1 MRFPRTS
8 AGTSNRR
15 RHSAASAS
23 SPGSRRAS
31 PLALATGAVE
41 WTGELGGILAGVTIV
56 FVAGLVDDLR
66 HLSPVAKL
74 GAQILAAVVVL
85 GSGLDVEIVGNDILA
100 WAIGLLWLV
109 GITNAFNLLDNMD
122 GLAATLAIVSCAY
135 FAIDALTEH
144 ENDTVLVLA
153 LALGLACAGFL
164 PFNLRPRRGAA
175 VFMGDSGSQLIGFGL
190 ASLALA
196 ASWTVA
202 GTTVATILLPLLV
215 LAIPILDTTLVTIAR
230 LVEKRP
236 VTQGGRDH
244 TSHRLVY
251 YGLSETKAVLLLAI
265 VASAIG
271 ATALAYNVLDN
282 GRLTAVGVLVTF
294 VLLVQFGSFLSD
306 LEERSRR
313 GVEGPEPSLWR
324 ALIFEPRRL
333 IEVFADFVLICASF
347 LIAYVLAVGG
357 TGTDFERSVYLSA
370 LPIVLASRY
379 VFFVALG
386 VYRRVWR
393 FATARD
399 VVPIVI
405 GCFGSA
411 VVAYLVLIAL
421 RPIGSFP
428 AVQIFV
434 IDAILCTVLVGGS
447 RLALRLLPE
456 AAGGRRERSRVLIV
470 GAGRAGRSLARE
482 LREGRDERVVGFLDD
497 NPRVRRRRILGV
509 SVVGSLDEIE
519 RAIGSTRAD
528 EVVVTIPAAPSERL
542 DLVLRAAERAGVPCR
557 IVRRHVELTAPPSRS
572 RQRGRD
578 LAGACGQRAPP
589 RLPRALP
596 LGRAAPRRVLRAG
609 GAVCVAGSE
618 KAGADDLHGRAGT
631 HPARACDR
639 PYRRAGSARRAV
651 RPRDA
656 RRATCSHPCGGSGR
670 RPRRGRPRSS
680 SSSSR

>member
-1 MRFPRTS
+1 MARLPFPGCECDRRDRRVLASPSRFSGSSSARRSARGSSPSRRTS
-8 AGTSNRR
+8 AGTSSRR
-15 RHSAASAS
+15 RRSAASAS
-23 SPGSRRAS
+23 SRAS
-31 PLALATGAVE
+31 SPAIAARARDRRIE
-41 WTGELGGILAGVTIV
+41 WSGELGGILAGVTIV

-66 HLSPVAKL
+66 HLSPIAKL
-74 GAQILAAVVVL
+74 AAQITAAVVVL
-85 GSGLDVEIVGNDILA
+85 ASGLNVEIVGNDVLA

-144 ENDTVLVLA
+144 ENETVLALA
-153 LALGLACAGFL
+153 LALGLACGGFL
-164 PFNLRPRRGAA
+164 PFNLRPQRGAA
-175 VFMGDSGSQLIGFGL
+175 VFMGDSGAQLIGFGL

-282 GRLTAVGVLVTF
+282 GRLTAIGVLLTF

-333 IEVFADFVLICASF
+333 VEVFADFVLICASF
-347 LIAYVLAVGG
+347 LAAYLLAVGG

-370 LPIVLASRY
+370 LPILLASRY

-393 FATARD
+393 YATARD
-399 VVPIVI
+399 VVPIVV

-411 VVAYLVLIAL
+411 VVAYVILIAL

-434 IDAILCTVLVGGS
+434 DRRDPLHRPRRRV
-447 RLALRLLPE
+447 
-456 AAGGRRERSRVLIV
+456 AA
-470 GAGRAGRSLARE
+470 RAAASPG
-482 LREGRDERVVGFLDD
+482 D
-497 NPRVRRRRILGV
+497 VRRTRR
-509 SVVGSLDEIE
+509 
-519 RAIGSTRAD
+519 AHARAD
-528 EVVVTIPAAPSERL
+528 
-542 DLVLRAAERAGVPCR
+542 
-557 IVRRHVELTAPPSRS
+557 RR
-572 RQRGRD
+572 RG
-578 LAGACGQRAPP
+578 
-589 RLPRALP
+589 
-596 LGRAAPRRVLRAG
+596 
-609 GAVCVAGSE
+609 
-618 KAGADDLHGRAGT
+618 
-631 HPARACDR
+631 
-639 PYRRAGSARRAV
+639 ARRAAAS
-651 RPRDA
+651 RASSA
-656 RRATCSHPCGGSGR
+656 RAATHGSSASSTTTRACGAGGSSGSASSGASTR
-670 RPRRGRPRSS
+670 RIAQ
-680 SSSSR
+680 SRARAPTRCS

>member
-1 MRFPRTS
+1 VIAIVSIAAFVVVVAVLGLLLRSPVGARLVAVPSDERWHAEATPTFGGVGIF
-8 AGTSNRR
+8 AGF
-15 RHSAASAS
+15 AAAILLS
-23 SPGSRRAS
+23 
-31 PLALATGAVE
+31 LATGAVE
-41 WTGELGGILAGVTIV
+41 WSGELGGILAGVTIV

-66 HLSPVAKL
+66 HLSPIAKL
-74 GAQILAAVVVL
+74 GAQIAAAVVVL
-85 GSGLDVEIVGNDILA
+85 ASGLHVEIVGNDVLA

-122 GLAATLAIVSCAY
+122 GLAATLAVVSCAY
-135 FAIDALTEH
+135 FAIDAVTEH

-175 VFMGDSGSQLIGFGL
+175 VFMGDSGAQLIGFGL

-265 VASAIG
+265 VATAIG

-282 GRLTAVGVLVTF
+282 GRLTAIGVLVTF

-333 IEVFADFVLICASF
+333 VEVFADFVIICTSF
-347 LIAYVLAVGG
+347 LAAYLLAVGG
-357 TGTDFERSVYLSA
+357 SGTEYERSVFLSA
-370 LPIVLASRY
+370 LPIVLGARY
-379 VFFVALG
+379 VLFVALG

-393 FATARD
+393 YATARD

-411 VVAYLVLIAL
+411 VAAYLILVAL

-434 IDAILCTVLVGGS
+434 IDAILCTVLVGAS
-447 RLALRLLPE
+447 RLALRLFTE
-456 AAGGRRERSRVLIV
+456 TVGHRGGRERVLIV

-482 LREGRDERVVGFLDD
+482 LREGRDARVVGFLDD
-497 NPRVRRRRILGV
+497 NPRVRRRRILGI
-509 SVVGSLDEIE
+509 SVVGSLDEAD
-519 RAIGSTRAD
+519 RAIASSRAD
-528 EVVVTIPAAPSERL
+528 EVLVTIPGAPADRL
-542 DLVLRAAERAGVPCR
+542 VAVTRAAERAGIPCR
-557 IVRRHVELTAPPSRS
+557 TVRRHVEL
-572 RQRGRD
+572 
-578 LAGACGQRAPP
+578 
-589 RLPRALP
+589 
-596 LGRAAPRRVLRAG
+596 AA
-609 GAVCVAGSE
+609 SE
-618 KAGADDLHGRAGT
+618 QVEVVQT
-631 HPARACDR
+631 
-639 PYRRAGSARRAV
+639 
-651 RPRDA
+651 
-656 RRATCSHPCGGSGR
+656 
-670 RPRRGRPRSS
+670 
-680 SSSSR
+680 

>member
-1 MRFPRTS
+1 MLDYPS
-8 AGTSNRR
+8 AVVNAIVAIAALSV
-15 RHSAASAS
+15 SAAVLWLLLR
-23 SPGSRRAS
+23 SPVGARLVAIPSDERWHAEAT
-31 PLALATGAVE
+31 PTFGGVGIFAGFAAGVLVALATGVIE
-41 WTGELGGILAGVTIV
+41 WSSELGGILAGVTIV

-66 HLSPVAKL
+66 HLSPIAKL
-74 GAQILAAVVVL
+74 AAQIAAAIVVL
-85 GSGLDVEIVGNDILA
+85 ASGLDVEIVGNDVLA
-100 WAIGLLWLV
+100 WGIGLLWLV

-122 GLAATLAIVSCAY
+122 GLAATLAVVSCAY
-135 FAIDALTEH
+135 FAVDALTEH
-144 ENDTVLVLA
+144 ENETVLALA

-175 VFMGDSGSQLIGFGL
+175 IFMGDSGSLVIGFGL

-202 GTTVATILLPLLV
+202 GTTVATVLLPLLV

-282 GRLTAVGVLVTF
+282 GRLTAIGVLVTF

-306 LEERSRR
+306 LEARSRR

-333 IEVFADFVLICASF
+333 VEVFADFVLICASF
-347 LIAYVLAVGG
+347 LAAYVLAVGG
-357 TGTDFERSVYLSA
+357 TGTEYERSVYLSA
-370 LPIVLASRY
+370 LPILLAARY

-393 FATARD
+393 YATARD
-399 VVPIVI
+399 VVPIVV

-411 VVAYLVLIAL
+411 LAAYLILVAL

-428 AVQIFV
+428 AAQIFL
-434 IDAILCTVLVGGS
+434 IDALLCTALVGAS
-447 RLALRLLPE
+447 RLTLRLFPE
-456 AAGGRRERSRVLIV
+456 TLGHRGDRKRVLIV

-509 SVVGSLDEIE
+509 SVVGSLDEAD
-519 RAIGSTRAD
+519 RAIVTTRAD
-528 EVVVTIPAAPSERL
+528 EVLVTIPAAAADRL
-542 DLVLRAAERAGVPCR
+542 VAVTRAAEHAGIPCR
-557 IVRRHVELTAPPSRS
+557 TVRRQVELSAPESVE
-572 RQRGRD
+572 
-578 LAGACGQRAPP
+578 
-589 RLPRALP
+589 
-596 LGRAAPRRVLRAG
+596 AAR
-609 GAVCVAGSE
+609 
-618 KAGADDLHGRAGT
+618 T
-631 HPARACDR
+631 
-639 PYRRAGSARRAV
+639 
-651 RPRDA
+651 
-656 RRATCSHPCGGSGR
+656 
-670 RPRRGRPRSS
+670 
-680 SSSSR
+680 

>member
-1 MRFPRTS
+1 MNAIVAIAALS
-8 AGTSNRR
+8 V
-15 RHSAASAS
+15 SAAVLWLLLR
-23 SPGSRRAS
+23 SPIGARLVAVPSDERWHAEAT
-31 PLALATGAVE
+31 PAFGGVGIFAGFAAGVLVALATGIIE
-41 WTGELGGILAGVTIV
+41 WSSELGGILAGVTIV

-66 HLSPVAKL
+66 HLSPIAKL
-74 GAQILAAVVVL
+74 GAQITAAVIVL
-85 GSGLDVEIVGNDILA
+85 SSGLHVEIVGNDVLA

-122 GLAATLAIVSCAY
+122 GLAATLAVVSCAY
-135 FAIDALTEH
+135 FAVDALTEH
-144 ENDTVLVLA
+144 ENETVLALA

-175 VFMGDSGSQLIGFGL
+175 VFMGDSGSLVIGFGL
-190 ASLALA
+190 ASLALS

-202 GTTVATILLPLLV
+202 GTTVATVLLPLLV

-282 GRLTAVGVLVTF
+282 GRLTAIGVLVTF

-313 GVEGPEPSLWR
+313 GIEGPEPSLWR

-333 IEVFADFVLICASF
+333 VEVFADFVLICASF
-347 LIAYVLAVGG
+347 LAAYVLAVGG
-357 TGTDFERSVYLSA
+357 SGTEYERSVYLSA
-370 LPIVLASRY
+370 LPILLAARY
-379 VFFVALG
+379 VFFVGLG

-393 FATARD
+393 YATARD
-399 VVPIVI
+399 VVPIVV

-411 VVAYLVLIAL
+411 LVACLILIAL

-428 AVQIFV
+428 AAQIFL
-434 IDAILCTVLVGGS
+434 IDALLCTALVGAS
-447 RLALRLLPE
+447 RLALRLFPE
-456 AAGGRRERSRVLIV
+456 TLGRRGERKRVLIV

-509 SVVGSLDEIE
+509 SVVGGLDEAE
-519 RAIGSTRAD
+519 RAIASTRAD
-528 EVVVTIPAAPSERL
+528 EVLVTIPAAAADRL
-542 DLVLRAAERAGVPCR
+542 VAVTRAAERAGIPCR
-557 IVRRHVELTAPPSRS
+557 TVRRQVELSAPEPVE
-572 RQRGRD
+572 
-578 LAGACGQRAPP
+578 
-589 RLPRALP
+589 
-596 LGRAAPRRVLRAG
+596 AAQ
-609 GAVCVAGSE
+609 
-618 KAGADDLHGRAGT
+618 T
-631 HPARACDR
+631 
-639 PYRRAGSARRAV
+639 
-651 RPRDA
+651 
-656 RRATCSHPCGGSGR
+656 
-670 RPRRGRPRSS
+670 
-680 SSSSR
+680 

>member
-1 MRFPRTS
+1 VRRGLRACKRISSESRGDWALDYPFPVVIAIVSIAAFVVVVAVLGLLLRSPVGARLVAVPSDERWHAEATPTFGGVGIF
-8 AGTSNRR
+8 AGF
-15 RHSAASAS
+15 AAAILLS
-23 SPGSRRAS
+23 
-31 PLALATGAVE
+31 LATGAVE
-41 WTGELGGILAGVTIV
+41 WSGELGGILAGVTIV

-66 HLSPVAKL
+66 HLSPIAKL
-74 GAQILAAVVVL
+74 GAQIAAAVVVL
-85 GSGLDVEIVGNDILA
+85 ASGLHVEIVGNDVLA

-122 GLAATLAIVSCAY
+122 GLAATLAVVSCAY
-135 FAIDALTEH
+135 FAIDAVTEH

-175 VFMGDSGSQLIGFGL
+175 VFMGDSGAQLIGFGL

-265 VASAIG
+265 VATAIG

-282 GRLTAVGVLVTF
+282 GRLTAIGVLVTF

-333 IEVFADFVLICASF
+333 VEVFADFVVICASF
-347 LIAYVLAVGG
+347 LAAYLLAVGG
-357 TGTDFERSVYLSA
+357 SGTEYERSVFLSA
-370 LPIVLASRY
+370 LPIVLGARY
-379 VFFVALG
+379 VLFVALG

-393 FATARD
+393 YATARD

-411 VVAYLVLIAL
+411 VAAYLILVAL

-434 IDAILCTVLVGGS
+434 IDAILCTVLVGAS
-447 RLALRLLPE
+447 RLALRLFTE
-456 AAGGRRERSRVLIV
+456 TVGHRGGRERVLIV

-482 LREGRDERVVGFLDD
+482 LREGRDARVVGFLDD
-497 NPRVRRRRILGV
+497 NPRVRRRRILGI
-509 SVVGSLDEIE
+509 SVVGSLDEAD
-519 RAIGSTRAD
+519 RAIASSRVD
-528 EVVVTIPAAPSERL
+528 EVLVTIPGAPADRL
-542 DLVLRAAERAGVPCR
+542 VAVTRAAERAGIPCR
-557 IVRRHVELTAPPSRS
+557 TVRRHVEL
-572 RQRGRD
+572 
-578 LAGACGQRAPP
+578 
-589 RLPRALP
+589 
-596 LGRAAPRRVLRAG
+596 AASEQVE
-609 GAVCVAGSE
+609 VAQ
-618 KAGADDLHGRAGT
+618 T
-631 HPARACDR
+631 
-639 PYRRAGSARRAV
+639 
-651 RPRDA
+651 
-656 RRATCSHPCGGSGR
+656 
-670 RPRRGRPRSS
+670 
-680 SSSSR
+680 